1 MATLATPAA
10 KRYALSWI
18 SLQICALKFT
28 TDVLHACLIGVW
40 VSCLTYRRPLMSVL
54 EESFKLVDSN
64 AIDASKPKLVPL
76 PRSVAN
82 ELTIL
87 ALLVPFAVSDL
98 CAQAH
103 HEVFATDASLSLGAI
118 CSAEVD
124 IPVAQA
130 FWRVSRSKGAYTRL
144 LTPFESLAK
153 RLGTF
158 EELGESHRP
167 APDRP

>member
-1 MATLATPAA
+1 
-10 KRYALSWI
+10 
-18 SLQICALKFT
+18 
-28 TDVLHACLIGVW
+28 
-40 VSCLTYRRPLMSVL
+40 MSVL